1 MLSTKVFFVQRRGFL
16 GLESFHLT
24 LIHRTLNKYNPAQ
37 QTSVIKDLVI
47 YGYRKLLDEGLF
59 SGV

>member
-24 LIHRTLNKYNPAQ
+24 LNKYNPAQ
-37 QTSVIKDLVI
+37 QTFVIKDLVI